1 MSNDKVI
8 LQVVCNNSSG
18 ASGNITIGKRYDV
31 VEDYGD
37 GFTIIDD
44 LNEKNG
50 YVKQRFNGYDHLPS
64 DHFRVK
70 FD

>member
-1 MSNDKVI
+1 MIDKVI
-8 LQVVCNNSSG
+8 LRVLCNNSSG
-18 ASGNITIGKRYDV
+18 ANNNLTIGNWYEV

-44 LNEKNG
+44 HNEKNG

-64 DHFRVK
+64 DHFKTK